1 MKIKSLLLLCGLSLL
16 LSSQALAQAPKIQFE
31 EYDLDNGLHV
41 ILHEDHSTPIVN
53 VSVMY
58 HVGSKNED
66 PELTG
71 FAHLFEHLMFEGSK
85 NIERGKYSEYVE
97 KAGGTLNA
105 STSNDRTFYYETLPS
120 NQLELGMWLESERML
135 HAKIDSVGI
144 ATQKNVVIEEKKQ
157 RYYNRPYGSV
167 LEETMKRAYKKH
179 PYRWTTIGDTTHIR
193 NSTDEDVKNFY
204 KTFYVPNNA
213 VLTIAGDI
221 DKDEAKK
228 YVEKYF
234 APIPKGDKEI
244 PRPDVEEPVKNE
256 EIRDTV
262 YDNIQLP
269 AIIQAYHTPA
279 MGTEDYYAVDMLS
292 TLLSQGQSSRLYKT
306 LVDQKELA
314 MQVALFPM
322 PLEDPGVALMF
333 ALPNSGVDAKKLEKA
348 MDAEVEKVRNN
359 LISDRE
365 FEKLKNQFE
374 SKIVKQNNSIS
385 SRARNLARNY
395 TYFENTD
402 LINQR
407 LEKYLDVT
415 KEDIKRVANEY
426 FRDDNRVV
434 LYYLPKSE
442 KENN

>member
-1 MKIKSLLLLCGLSLL
+1 MKVKNLLFLCGLSLL

-71 FAHLFEHLMFEGSK
+71 FAHLFEHLMFEGSE

-105 STSNDRTFYYETLPS
+105 NTSSDRTFYYETLPS

-144 ATQKNVVIEEKKQ
+144 ATQKNVVVEEKKQ
-157 RYYNRPYGSV
+157 RVHNRPYGSV
-167 LEETMKRAYKKH
+167 FEETMKRAYKKH

-193 NSTDEDVKNFY
+193 SSSDQDVKNFY
-204 KTFYVPNNA
+204 ETFYVPNNA

-221 DKDEAKK
+221 DKEEAKK
-228 YVEKYF
+228 YVEQYF
-234 APIPKGDKEI
+234 APIPKGEKEI
-244 PRPDVEEPVKNE
+244 PRPDVEEPIKNG

-292 TLLSQGQSSRLYKT
+292 TLLSEGQSSRLYKT

-314 MQVALFPM
+314 MQVSLMPM
-322 PLEDPGVALMF
+322 PMEDPGVALMF

-348 MDAEVEKVRNN
+348 MDAEVKDVKNN

-365 FEKLKNQFE
+365 MEKLKNQFE
-374 SKIVKQNNSIS
+374 SKIVRQNKSIS
-385 SRARNLARNY
+385 RRAQNLARNY
-395 TYFENTD
+395 TYFEDTD
-402 LINQR
+402 LINHR
-407 LEKYLDVT
+407 LDKYLNVT

-426 FRDDNRVV
+426 FSKDNRVV
-434 LYYLPKSE
+434 LYYLPKSQ
-442 KENN
+442 KENE

>member
-16 LSSQALAQAPKIQFE
+16 FSVQALAQAPKIQFE

-41 ILHEDHSTPIVN
+41 ILHEDHSTPIVT

-105 STSNDRTFYYETLPS
+105 STSNDRTYYYEILPS

-157 RYYNRPYGSV
+157 RVDNRPYGSIM
-167 LEETMKRAYKKH
+167 EETMKRAYEKH

-193 NSTDEDVKNFY
+193 SSSDQDVKNFY
-204 KTFYVPNNA
+204 ETFYVPNNA

-228 YVEKYF
+228 YVEQYF
-234 APIPKGDKEI
+234 ASIPKSDKEI
-244 PRPDVEEPVKNE
+244 PRPDVEEPTKNE

-333 ALPNSGVDAKKLEKA
+333 ALPNSGVDAKKLENA
-348 MDAEVEKVRNN
+348 MDAEVEEVRNN

-365 FEKLKNQFE
+365 LEKLKNQFE

-385 SRARNLARNY
+385 RRAQNLARNY
-395 TYFENTD
+395 TYFEDTD
-402 LINQR
+402 LINHR
-407 LEKYLDVT
+407 LEKYMDVT

-426 FRDDNRVV
+426 FREDNRVV
-434 LYYLPKSE
+434 LYYLPKSQ